1 MVEKNTLNH
10 FVNNDKWSEVI
21 HTLYMLKLNVICA
34 QFLGKNFHMCF
45 MLLLFRNLVTSNN
58 CAEVEMVLLP
68 GLIQGVGLSCEVAV
82 EDQGHKYDQES
93 ILLRLLG

>member
-1 MVEKNTLNH
+1 MVRSNSHIIYVKIKCNMYLI
-10 FVNNDKWSEVI
+10 SEP
-21 HTLYMLKLNVICA
+21 KLN
-34 QFLGKNFHMCF
+34 MCY
-45 MLLLFRNLVTSNN
+45 LLLPFGSLVTSNN

-93 ILLRLLG
+93 ILLR

>member
-1 MVEKNTLNH
+1 MYLI
-10 FVNNDKWSEVI
+10 SEPK
-21 HTLYMLKLNVICA
+21 LYMCY
-34 QFLGKNFHMCF
+34 
-45 MLLLFRNLVTSNN
+45 LLLPFGSLVTSNN

-93 ILLRLLG
+93 ILLR